1 MATRALCDA
10 QHQHTNQPEKPMG
23 LEKVV
28 LNKIK
33 EVDPQLQASFY
44 NGTLFIDNEP
54 NLDTMTIYR
63 INNAVK
69 SVVTCE
75 IRLSRNRDEIAIDF
89 V

>member
-1 MATRALCDA
+1 
-10 QHQHTNQPEKPMG
+10 MG

-28 LNKIK
+28 LNKLK

-54 NLDTMTIYR
+54 NLDTMTLYR

-69 SVVTCE
+69 SVVTCP
-75 IRLSRNRDEIAIDF
+75 IQISKNRDEIAIDF
-89 V
+89 L